1 MGRLIEVRPRPTL
14 PDRPTTVAR
23 TEIKKSDTTL
33 EKVAKLVPTEIV
45 AGYIPLVAAAESITS
60 SISRRFSLAVGAF
73 FLGLVLTPIYLLLT
87 GKPKNW
93 VQVVSIVI
101 STIAF
106 VLWAYMLGGP
116 FAMEQ
121 MTAYLGSY
129 DQKVAGFFVLAFT
142 WITGLIPFD
151 RFLKEDPTSQG
162 G

>member
-1 MGRLIEVRPRPTL
+1 MGRLIEVRAKPTNPDL
-14 PDRPTTVAR
+14 PKAVAR

-33 EKVAKLVPTEIV
+33 ERVAKLVPTEIV
-45 AGYIPLVAAAESITS
+45 AGYVPLVAAAEAITTNS
-60 SISRRFSLAVGAF
+60 TRRFSLAVGAF
-73 FLGLVLTPIYLLLT
+73 FLGLLLTPIYLLLT

-93 VQVVSIVI
+93 VQGLSIVI

-106 VLWAYMLGGP
+106 ILWAYMLGGP

-121 MTAYLGSY
+121 MTPYLGSY

-151 RFLKEDPTSQG
+151 KFLKEEPGQG